1 MTSESESEE
10 GFDYDELPE
19 TVDEQALHDFGY
31 GLAYFLFAGSDEPE
45 SVVKRLRL
53 AYRSVGVR
61 IKECD
66 TTQQG
71 CERTVFK
78 CPYRNLTPGDYD
90 EKGFCHKKLDLVDDG
105 YVSYLDEKKGLEYR
119 RPRSY
124 GETELCYSE
133 VCDD

>member
-1 MTSESESEE
+1 MASEPGPEE
-10 GFDYDELPE
+10 FDYDELPE
-19 TVDEQALHDFGY
+19 TLDEQILHDFGY
-31 GLAYFLFAGSDEPE
+31 GLAHGLFLGADDPE

-61 IKECD
+61 IKECE
-66 TTQQG
+66 TTDEG

-78 CPYRNLTPGDYD
+78 CPYRNLTPGDYG
-90 EKGFCHKKLDLVDDG
+90 EKEFCHKKLDLVDDG
-105 YVSYLDEKKGLEYR
+105 YVSYLDENGIEYR

-124 GETELCYSE
+124 GDTELCHSE